1 MSTISR
7 IAEHTRDNMISIECL
22 ESYFRHSLDDFL
34 SILTSPDFVTNMHV
48 PMLKMY
54 YCLVGADMRSSADVQ
69 LYESA
74 LINSDSVGDS
84 IRRSVYSDIIPQLVR
99 DIVTVEVFRIRTT
112 ALLTIKSSLCNST
125 WMNCIYLHERLLLGL
140 FEHFEPNPQA
150 YFDVG
155 IDLVDYV
162 YRKVCTL
169 KNARASGET
178 KSSTVGMV

>member
-1 MSTISR
+1 MSTIAR
-7 IAEHTRDNMISIECL
+7 IAENTRDKIISNERL
-22 ESYFRHSLDDFL
+22 VSYFKHSLDDFL

-54 YCLVGADMRSSADVQ
+54 YCLVDANMRSSANVQ

-84 IRRSVYSDIIPQLVR
+84 IRRSVYSDIIPQLVL
-99 DIVTVEVFRIRTT
+99 DIVTVEVFRMRTT
-112 ALLTIKSSLCNST
+112 ALLTSESSLCNWT
-125 WMNCIYLHERLLLGL
+125 WMNCLYLHERLLLGL
-140 FEHFEPNPQA
+140 FEHFEPSPQA

-169 KNARASGET
+169 TNSRASGEA
-178 KSSTVGMV
+178 